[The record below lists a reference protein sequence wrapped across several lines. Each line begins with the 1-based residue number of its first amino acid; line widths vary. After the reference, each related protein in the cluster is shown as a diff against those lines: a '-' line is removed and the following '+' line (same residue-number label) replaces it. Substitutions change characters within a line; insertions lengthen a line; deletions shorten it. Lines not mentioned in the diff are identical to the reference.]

1 MSTLINVL
9 AEWSGKI
16 VGIFLLLVIIVGSL
30 SLLWDL
36 LSDLRNRWRR

>member
-1 MSTLINVL
+1 MSVLINTL
-9 AEWSGKI
+9 AEWSGKV

-30 SLLWDL
+30 SFLWDL